1 MCYLNPLSVWLRREI
16 WHRLFNWM
24 DKSWSHLWPF
34 FFFLFLTLTFTWPVN
49 GQANIVNC
57 IPTLLTSL
65 LLPLTEILSPH
76 WKKKSH
82 KPQFGFYHL
91 KISFFSL
98 QSQEFLY
105 SPLVDS
111 NMFAASIKISLL
123 HYNLTAVNMDEETH
137 THTHWSFIQPD
148 QSHIIFRK
156 PVDLSS

>member
-1 MCYLNPLSVWLRREI
+1 M
-16 WHRLFNWM
+16 
-24 DKSWSHLWPF
+24 
-34 FFFLFLTLTFTWPVN
+34 
-49 GQANIVNC
+49 NC

-137 THTHWSFIQPD
+137 THTLEFYSTRSKSHYFQETSRLVIIMLTQIGHIQKNEY
-148 QSHIIFRK
+148 SCFLSCVESII
-156 PVDLSS
+156 V